1 MRKIAKL
8 LVVLALVIS
17 ITGLALTT
25 DNTKAADNKRG
36 TETYM
41 TTLYEHCYDE
51 QQFVGQARV
60 EQMFVV
66 DVEYNDDYNVVTL
79 VDTQDNL
86 WVYENIDLYV
96 DEEVLVLLVDNNTDA
111 IEDDTIVH
119 FWLGLEQSKP
129 RGKDQR

>member
-1 MRKIAKL
+1 MKKIVKF

-17 ITGLALTT
+17 ITGLALTADDAKT
-25 DNTKAADNKRG
+25 ADNQRG

-41 TTLYEHCYDE
+41 TTLYERCYDE

-79 VDTQDNL
+79 VDTQDNI

-119 FWLGLEQSKP
+119 FWLGLE
-129 RGKDQR
+129 

>member
-1 MRKIAKL
+1 
-8 LVVLALVIS
+8 
-17 ITGLALTT
+17 
-25 DNTKAADNKRG
+25 
-36 TETYM
+36 M

-119 FWLGLEQSKP
+119 FWLGLE
-129 RGKDQR
+129 

>member
-1 MRKIAKL
+1 MKKIVKL

-17 ITGLALTT
+17 ITGLALTA
-25 DNTKAADNKRG
+25 DDTKAADNKRG

-41 TTLYEHCYDE
+41 TTLYENCYDE

-119 FWLGLEQSKP
+119 FWLGLE
-129 RGKDQR
+129 

>member
-1 MRKIAKL
+1 MKKIVKL

-17 ITGLALTT
+17 ITGLALTA
-25 DNTKAADNKRG
+25 DDTKAADNKRD

-41 TTLYEHCYDE
+41 TTLYENCYDE

-119 FWLGLEQSKP
+119 FWLGLE
-129 RGKDQR
+129 